1 MKQLFLS
8 ISAAMI
14 GGVVSLAAY
23 DYIQE
28 DHPRTNLNSVKSV
41 QPDHQAVFT
50 NLETPNTFD
59 APDMAAAAE
68 NSVHAVVHVKSTAPG
83 QKYYQVDPLRY
94 FFYGDKGDL
103 KQGRPQVGFGS
114 GVIISSDGFLVTNN
128 HVIEGAQK
136 IEVTL
141 NDNHVYEAEL
151 IGTDPSTDI
160 ALLKINA
167 EGLPYI
173 PYGDSDALRLGEWVL
188 AVGNPFNL
196 TSTVTA
202 GIVSAKGRNL
212 GLLQKKSKDQV
223 PLESFIQTD
232 AAVNPGNSGGALV
245 NAHGELVGINTAIKS
260 NTGSYAGYSF
270 AVPVN
275 LVSKVVDDLA
285 NYGMVQRA
293 FIGVGIRNVTQELA
307 DEEGL
312 ESLKG
317 VYVTGLSENGAA
329 ADAGIEQGDVIRSVE
344 GVSVSDVPALQEQI
358 GRYRPGDVV
367 ALEIERNN
375 KLQTLSLT
383 LRNRFGETSIVESS
397 EASIEEVVGA
407 EFKVPDPELLNKLEL
422 KSGVQVKAVYPGRF
436 RNAGV
441 RNGFVITHVDKSA
454 VGEKDELSKLLKAA
468 TGGVLVE
475 GVYPDGTKSYYG
487 VGL

>member
-1 MKQLFLS
+1 M
-8 ISAAMI
+8 
-14 GGVVSLAAY
+14 SLAAY

-28 DHPRTNLNSVKSV
+28 NNSRTTLNAIEPV

-50 NLETPNTFD
+50 NLENPSSFD
-59 APDMAAAAE
+59 APDMASAAE

-114 GVIISSDGFLVTNN
+114 GVIISSDGYLVTNN

-160 ALLKINA
+160 ALLKVDA

-173 PYGDSDALRLGEWVL
+173 SYGDSDGLRLGEWVL

-212 GLLQKKSKDQV
+212 GLLQKKAKGQV

-245 NAHGELVGINTAIKS
+245 NARGELVGINTAIKS

-293 FIGVGIRNVTQELA
+293 FIGVGITNVTQQLA
-307 DEEGL
+307 DEKGL
-312 ESLKG
+312 ESLQG

-329 ADAGIEQGDVIRSVE
+329 SDAGIELGDVIRSVE

-358 GRYRPGDVV
+358 GRYRPGDEV
-367 ALEIERNN
+367 ALEIERDN
-375 KLQTLSLT
+375 KLQKLNLT
-383 LRNRFGETSIVESS
+383 LRNRFGETTIVESDK
-397 EASIEEVVGA
+397 ASIEELIGV
-407 EFKVPDPELLNKLEL
+407 EFQEPDAELLNKLEL
-422 KSGVQVKAVYPGRF
+422 KTGVQVKTVYPGKF

-441 RNGFVITHVDKSA
+441 RNGFVITHVDKSP
-454 VGEKDELSKLLKAA
+454 VGEIEELSKLLKAA
-468 TGGVLVE
+468 DGGALVE

-487 VGL
+487 VGM